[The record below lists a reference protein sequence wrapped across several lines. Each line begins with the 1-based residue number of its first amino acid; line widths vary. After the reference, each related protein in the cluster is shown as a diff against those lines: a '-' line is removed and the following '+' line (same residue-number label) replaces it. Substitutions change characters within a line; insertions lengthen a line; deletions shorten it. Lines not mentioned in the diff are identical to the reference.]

1 MIDGVQMSAYSVTSA
16 RVPIKPIR
24 FGNEGVDAL
33 LSRKQFHSFL
43 KLDLHASG
51 SLAATKAFLATGLCG
66 LCWYRGSEYYRLC
79 MCDKYGTHDRPRPR
93 LYSLVRSSTTYA
105 IWATYRYI
113 LILKILS
120 FTLVE

>member
-66 LCWYRGSEYYRLC
+66 CVGIGVLSIIDCACVINTVHTTDPDRDCTPLCVQVPR
-79 MCDKYGTHDRPRPR
+79 MPYGLHTDT
-93 LYSLVRSSTTYA
+93 SL
-105 IWATYRYI
+105 
-113 LILKILS
+113 
-120 FTLVE
+120 F